1 MVKKGYLLTLEAII
15 AVVILFL
22 FIYSIMFVGGRINE
36 NEKVKER
43 MDFVLKEI
51 SLNNVY
57 RECVGNIDF
66 DSLDSRNPSIKENLK
81 NCPDD
86 VSVVDFID
94 ENLESYSYD
103 ICIEF
108 CEIGF
113 EVSNVYVSSV
123 FISAVLTKEIGKE
136 IYLYV
141 WEE

>member
-108 CEIGF
+108 CEIN
-113 EVSNVYVSSV
+113 VDKNVYVSSV